1 MDKLI
6 EQPRGISRMKKYWPW
21 AAAAGLLLIALG
33 WIIFGNHDSTLR
45 VAADGLTVSEVVQA
59 EFKDYVRLSGQV
71 VPTQVVQ
78 LSPEEGGIVTERVAE
93 EGAMVRRGDVIVR
106 LRNSNLDLQILNAE
120 AELAEKQNLLRNT
133 QVAMQQD
140 RLNNQLEQAQ
150 LAMDTE
156 RKLRSYR
163 QQERLYAEKLVSRET
178 FLQAEEDYRLAQRK
192 QGLIS
197 QRLLQDS
204 IYRSV
209 QMDQME
215 DNLSNMRTNV
225 VLVRERKNKL
235 EVCAP
240 IDGELGLLD
249 VELGQSIAAGQKIG
263 QINDL
268 SDYKIE
274 AQVDEHYIDRVRA
287 GLMATGPSP
296 RSPRGGEGRKAN
308 GKPLSISPRG
318 GEGRKAN
325 SAITTSGQGVLPPT
339 GGVREGPGE
348 GPILLTLRKVYPEVR
363 QGKFRID
370 FVFHGPR
377 PENIRSGQTYYLNLE
392 LGQPEQAVLIPRGT
406 FFQTTG
412 GAWIFVLSRD
422 GRTAYR
428 RKIKIGRQNPQFYE
442 VTEGLEPGERVIT
455 SGYEGFGDNERLEIK

>member
-1 MDKLI
+1 MDRLI
-6 EQPRGISRMKKYWPW
+6 EKKKGLQRKHLPYL
-21 AAAAGLLLIALG
+21 AGGAFVLAIVAWVL
-33 WIIFGNHDSTLR
+33 FGNHSATMR
-45 VAADGLTVSEVVQA
+45 VSADDLTISEVRLA

-71 VPTQVVQ
+71 VPIQVVQ

-93 EGAMVRRGDVIVR
+93 EGAMVRKGDVIIR
-106 LRNSNLDLQILNAE
+106 LRNSGLDLQILNAE

-150 LAMDTE
+150 LATDTE
-156 RKLRSYR
+156 RKLRNFR
-163 QQERLYAEKLVSRET
+163 QQERLYREKLISREVY
-178 FLQAEEDYRLAQRK
+178 LQAEEDYRLAQRK

-197 QRLLQDS
+197 QRLQQDS

-235 EVCAP
+235 EVRAP

-249 VELGQSIAAGQKIG
+249 VELGQSVTSGQKIG

-287 GLMATGPSP
+287 GLTASFVRGDATFNL
-296 RSPRGGEGRKAN
+296 A
-308 GKPLSISPRG
+308 
-318 GEGRKAN
+318 
-325 SAITTSGQGVLPPT
+325 V
-339 GGVREGPGE
+339 
-348 GPILLTLRKVYPEVR
+348 RKVYPEVR
-363 QGKFRID
+363 QGKFRTD
-370 FVFHGPR
+370 FVFRGSR

-392 LGQPEQAVLIPRGT
+392 LGQPEQAVLIPRGA
-406 FFQTTG
+406 FFQSTG
-412 GAWIFVLSRD
+412 GAWIFVLSKD
-422 GRTAYR
+422 GHTAHRRT
-428 RKIKIGRQNPQFYE
+428 IKVGRQNPQYYE

-455 SGYEGFGDNERLEIK
+455 SGYETFGNNERLEIK